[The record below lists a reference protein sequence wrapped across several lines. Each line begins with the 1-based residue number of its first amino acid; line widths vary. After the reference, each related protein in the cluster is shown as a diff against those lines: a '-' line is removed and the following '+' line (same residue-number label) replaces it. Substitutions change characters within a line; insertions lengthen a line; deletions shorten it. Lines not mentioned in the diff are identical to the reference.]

1 MNYGRQKF
9 CYIAVAEFDDY
20 MNATETTLKNILGA
34 VLLGAACSSPAV
46 SLGRMQGATLVG
58 RPFDVTLTAQFDSA
72 EGLSAVCVA
81 ADVFF
86 GDSQVPE
93 NRVRIVTGA
102 GSKPGDARIRIQ
114 TTSAVDE
121 PVVTVYVREGCSQK
135 NARKYVILA
144 EFLSDS
150 ASPAPV
156 TMGEAVTS
164 APAAVQQPG
173 TRDASSVAGAVAGSK
188 RAESATSGARKPT
201 FRPKAVASPA
211 AVSDERATGAAT
223 PRVILPST
231 NVTARVAAEPAQ
243 KPTRAR
249 LKLDVLDLTAERDP
263 VLRFSSELLTMPS
276 TNAGQRATA
285 IALWQALNAQP
296 QDILRDTQR
305 LKSLETDVAS
315 MLAQSRKT
323 ETAVTQLRVE
333 LEQARS
339 ERYSNWL
346 VYGLGALLM
355 LASVLGIFFWTR
367 SRRQTSEF
375 SRGPW
380 WRRRL
385 DADEEDMEIPGAAS
399 HDVESM
405 GQNLST
411 HSGWASGPDGAE
423 PHVDL
428 DADEF
433 VRPRPKMSHEP
444 QLAENLEPLGTK
456 GNTGFSS
463 SLTGAPRIVNA
474 EELSD
479 VQHQADFFMSLGQ
492 FDKALDVLHHHIT
505 ESEETSALVYLDL
518 LDLYHHLNRKVDYEL
533 LRKDFNEIFNA
544 EVSAFDQYNP
554 ESNGLEFYPSALSRI
569 EELWPTPRVLDV
581 IEESIFRKQGSN
593 GDVFDIAAYRELL
606 LLHAIAK
613 EIVEQSA
620 DLTDTR
626 GSSRSPDESGFSS
639 TSSQPLS
646 ARLKDMP
653 ELSSLSKQD
662 ADLTRPK
669 ASRWLSLDIDVSR
682 DFDDNLAP
690 QRVESGE
697 MLEFDIDPSYLHGVK
712 DK

>member
-1 MNYGRQKF
+1 
-9 CYIAVAEFDDY
+9 
-20 MNATETTLKNILGA
+20 MNATETTLKYILGA
-34 VLLGAACSSPAV
+34 ALLGATGSSMAV

-86 GDSQVPE
+86 GDAQVPE

-102 GSKPGDARIRIQ
+102 GAKPGDARISIR

-150 ASPAPV
+150 ASPVPV
-156 TMGEAVTS
+156 TIGEPLPQTAVQT
-164 APAAVQQPG
+164 PAA
-173 TRDASSVAGAVAGSK
+173 RDTDSVARALAGTK
-188 RAESATSGARKPT
+188 RAESATSGVRKPS
-201 FRPKAVASPA
+201 FKPRAVAIPAVASDEHLA
-211 AVSDERATGAAT
+211 AAPT
-223 PRVILPST
+223 PGVVLPST
-231 NVTARVAAEPAQ
+231 HLTARVAAEPARA
-243 KPTRAR
+243 PTRAR
-249 LKLDVLDLTAERDP
+249 LKLDVLDLAAEREP
-263 VLRFSSELLTMPS
+263 VLRFSSELLTVPS
-276 TNAGQRATA
+276 TNSLQRATA
-285 IALWQALNAQP
+285 SALWQALNVQP
-296 QDILRDTQR
+296 EDILRDTQR

-315 MLAQSRKT
+315 MLVQSRKT
-323 ETAVTQLRVE
+323 EAAVTQLRVE

-346 VYGLGALLM
+346 VYGLGAM
-355 LASVLGIFFWTR
+355 LVLALVLGIILWSR
-367 SRRQTSEF
+367 SRRRTSEL
-375 SRGPW
+375 SPSPW

-385 DADEEDMEIPGAAS
+385 PAQEDLEISESAS
-399 HDVESM
+399 RGLESTVHDP
-405 GQNLST
+405 ST
-411 HSGWASGPDGAE
+411 HSGWAAGPMPDI
-423 PHVDL
+423 DL

-433 VRPRPKMSHEP
+433 THARLKASLKLQSSERVES
-444 QLAENLEPLGTK
+444 TDVK
-456 GNTGFSS
+456 GNTGFAS

-569 EELWPTPRVLDV
+569 ESLWPTPKVLDV
-581 IEESIFRKQGSN
+581 IEETIFRKPGSH
-593 GDVFDIAAYRELL
+593 GDVFDTAAYRELL
-606 LLHAIAK
+606 LLYAIAK
-613 EIVEQSA
+613 EIVERPSE
-620 DLTDTR
+620 LGEPR
-626 GSSRSPDESGFSS
+626 ESSISSESGFSA

-646 ARLKDMP
+646 ARLKDIP
-653 ELSSLSKQD
+653 KQSSSEKPD
-662 ADLTRPK
+662 ADLTRPM
-669 ASRWLSLDIDVSR
+669 ASRWLALDIDVSR
-682 DFDDNLAP
+682 DFDDSPTP
-690 QRVESGE
+690 QQVESGDL
-697 MLEFDIDPSYLHGVK
+697 LEFDIDPSYLHGLK

>member
-1 MNYGRQKF
+1 
-9 CYIAVAEFDDY
+9 VAEFDDY
-20 MNATETTLKNILGA
+20 MNATETTLKYILGA
-34 VLLGAACSSPAV
+34 VLMGAACSSPAV

-58 RPFDVTLTAQFDSA
+58 RPFDVTLTAQFDSV

-86 GDSQVPE
+86 GDTQVPE
-93 NRVRIVTGA
+93 NRVRIATSPGGKA
-102 GSKPGDARIRIQ
+102 GDARIRIQ

-150 ASPAPV
+150 ASPVPV
-156 TMGEAVTS
+156 TMGEAM
-164 APAAVQQPG
+164 PAAVQLPG
-173 TRDASSVAGAVAGSK
+173 TREAGSVAGALAGTQ

-201 FRPKAVASPA
+201 FKPKAVASDERPA
-211 AVSDERATGAAT
+211 AATT
-223 PRVILPST
+223 PRVVLPST
-231 NVTARVAAEPAQ
+231 HLTARVAAEPVR
-243 KPTRAR
+243 KPSRAR
-249 LKLDVLDLTAERDP
+249 LTLDVLDLAAERDP

-276 TNAGQRATA
+276 TNAAQRATA

-323 ETAVTQLRVE
+323 EAAVTQLRVE

-339 ERYSNWL
+339 ERFSNWL

-355 LASVLGIFFWTR
+355 LASVLGIFLWTR

-380 WRRRL
+380 WRRRM
-385 DADEEDMEIPGAAS
+385 DAQEDVEIPGAAH

-411 HSGWASGPDGAE
+411 HSGWASGPDGAA
-423 PHVDL
+423 PDVDL

-433 VRPRPKMSHEP
+433 VRPRPKILHEP
-444 QLAENLEPLGTK
+444 QLAENLELLSTK

-463 SLTGAPRIVNA
+463 SLNGAPRIVNA

-554 ESNGLEFYPSALSRI
+554 ESNGLEFYPFALSRI
-569 EELWPTPRVLDV
+569 ESLWGTPRVLDA
-581 IEESIFRKQGSN
+581 IEESIFRKPGSN

-606 LLHAIAK
+606 LLYAIAK
-613 EIVEQSA
+613 EIVDQPAAGTESA
-620 DLTDTR
+620 
-626 GSSRSPDESGFSS
+626 GSSSSSESGFSS

-646 ARLKDMP
+646 ARLKDALEP
-653 ELSSLSKQD
+653 SSPVKQD
-662 ADLTRPK
+662 ADLTRPT
-669 ASRWLSLDIDVSR
+669 ASRWLALDIDVSR
-682 DFDDNLAP
+682 DFDDSPAP
-690 QRVESGE
+690 QRVESGDL
-697 MLEFDIDPSYLHGVK
+697 LEFDIDPSYLHGAK

>member
-1 MNYGRQKF
+1 
-9 CYIAVAEFDDY
+9 
-20 MNATETTLKNILGA
+20 MNATETTFKYILGA
-34 VLLGAACSSPAV
+34 LLLGATGSSLAV

-86 GDSQVPE
+86 GDAQVPE
-93 NRVRIVTGA
+93 NRVRVVTGA

-150 ASPAPV
+150 ASPVPV
-156 TMGEAVTS
+156 TMGEAVPPA
-164 APAAVQQPG
+164 APAATQLPSTQ
-173 TRDASSVAGAVAGSK
+173 DASSVAGALAGTK
-188 RAESATSGARKPT
+188 RAESATSGARKPS
-201 FRPKAVASPA
+201 FKPKAVVSPA
-211 AVSDERATGAAT
+211 VASDERPAAAT
-223 PRVILPST
+223 PPRVVLPST
-231 NVTARVAAEPAQ
+231 HLTARMVVEPAR
-243 KPTRAR
+243 KPSRAR
-249 LKLDVLDLTAERDP
+249 LKLDVLDLAAEREP
-263 VLRFSSELLTMPS
+263 VLRFSSELLSTPS
-276 TNAGQRATA
+276 TNALQRATA

-323 ETAVTQLRVE
+323 EAAVMQLRVE

-346 VYGLGALLM
+346 VYALGALLM
-355 LASVLGIFFWTR
+355 LASVLGIFLWTR

-375 SRGPW
+375 SSGPW
-380 WRRRL
+380 WRRGL
-385 DADEEDMEIPGAAS
+385 DAQEGMEHPGSAPHDVEPMGQHLSSHLGWTASPAGAAS
-399 HDVESM
+399 D
-405 GQNLST
+405 
-411 HSGWASGPDGAE
+411 
-423 PHVDL
+423 VDL
-428 DADEF
+428 DLDLDKF
-433 VRPRPKMSHEP
+433 VRARPKISQAPQFAEHSELMSIS
-444 QLAENLEPLGTK
+444 

-463 SLTGAPRIVNA
+463 SLVGAPRVVNA

-569 EELWPTPRVLDV
+569 ESLWPTPRVLDA
-581 IEESIFRKQGSN
+581 IEESIFRKPGSN

-606 LLHAIAK
+606 LLYAIAK
-613 EIVEQSA
+613 EIVEQPA
-620 DLTDTR
+620 DL
-626 GSSRSPDESGFSS
+626 GALAVSSSPSESGFSS

-653 ELSSLSKQD
+653 ELSPLSKED
-662 ADLTRPK
+662 ADLTQPT
-669 ASRWLSLDIDVSR
+669 ASRWLALDIDVSR
-682 DFDDNLAP
+682 DFDDSPAP
-690 QRVESGE
+690 QCVESGDL
-697 MLEFDIDPSYLHGVK
+697 LEFDIDPSYLHGVK

>member
-1 MNYGRQKF
+1 MF
-9 CYIAVAEFDDY
+9 W
-20 MNATETTLKNILGA
+20 
-34 VLLGAACSSPAV
+34 
-46 SLGRMQGATLVG
+46 
-58 RPFDVTLTAQFDSA
+58 
-72 EGLSAVCVA
+72 
-81 ADVFF
+81 
-86 GDSQVPE
+86 
-93 NRVRIVTGA
+93 
-102 GSKPGDARIRIQ
+102 
-114 TTSAVDE
+114 
-121 PVVTVYVREGCSQK
+121 
-135 NARKYVILA
+135 
-144 EFLSDS
+144 
-150 ASPAPV
+150 
-156 TMGEAVTS
+156 
-164 APAAVQQPG
+164 
-173 TRDASSVAGAVAGSK
+173 
-188 RAESATSGARKPT
+188 
-201 FRPKAVASPA
+201 
-211 AVSDERATGAAT
+211 
-223 PRVILPST
+223 ILPPSGIT
-231 NVTARVAAEPAQ
+231 
-243 KPTRAR
+243 
-249 LKLDVLDLTAERDP
+249 
-263 VLRFSSELLTMPS
+263 PS
-276 TNAGQRATA
+276 TNALQRATA

-323 ETAVTQLRVE
+323 EAAVTQLRVE

-339 ERYSNWL
+339 DRYSNWL

-355 LASVLGIFFWTR
+355 LASVLGIFLWAR
-367 SRRQTSEF
+367 SRRQTSES

-380 WRRRL
+380 WRRRV

-411 HSGWASGPDGAE
+411 HLGWASGPDGAA
-423 PHVDL
+423 PDVDL

-433 VRPRPKMSHEP
+433 VRARPKISHEP
-444 QLAENLEPLGTK
+444 QLAENLGFLGTK

-569 EELWPTPRVLDV
+569 ESLWGTPRVLDA
-581 IEESIFRKQGSN
+581 IEESIFRKPGSN

-606 LLHAIAK
+606 LLYAIAK
-613 EIVEQSA
+613 ENVDQPA
-620 DLTDTR
+620 DSEELAA
-626 GSSRSPDESGFSS
+626 SSRPSESGFSS

-646 ARLKDMP
+646 ARLKDTP
-653 ELSSLSKQD
+653 ELSSALNQD
-662 ADLTRPK
+662 ADLTRPT
-669 ASRWLSLDIDVSR
+669 ASRWLALDIDVSR
-682 DFDDNLAP
+682 DFDDSPAL
-690 QRVESGE
+690 QRVESGDL
-697 MLEFDIDPSYLHGVK
+697 LEFDIDPSYLHGAK

>member
-1 MNYGRQKF
+1 
-9 CYIAVAEFDDY
+9 VAEFSDY
-20 MNATETTLKNILGA
+20 MNATETTLQYILGA

-102 GSKPGDARIRIQ
+102 GAKPGDARIRIQ

-164 APAAVQQPG
+164 APAAVPLPG
-173 TRDASSVAGAVAGSK
+173 PRDAGSVAGALAGTT

-211 AVSDERATGAAT
+211 AASDEHPAGATT

-231 NVTARVAAEPAQ
+231 HVTARVAAEPAR
-243 KPTRAR
+243 KPSRAR
-249 LKLDVLDLTAERDP
+249 LKLDVLDLAAERDP

-276 TNAGQRATA
+276 TNAVQRATA

-323 ETAVTQLRVE
+323 EAAVTQLRVE

-339 ERYSNWL
+339 ERYNNWL

-355 LASVLGIFFWTR
+355 LASVLGIFLWAQ

-380 WRRRL
+380 WRRGM
-385 DADEEDMEIPGAAS
+385 DAQDDLEIPESAS
-399 HDVESM
+399 HGLESTVHD
-405 GQNLST
+405 LSN
-411 HSGWASGPDGAE
+411 HSGWATGAAPD
-423 PHVDL
+423 VDL
-428 DADEF
+428 DAGEF
-433 VRPRPKMSHEP
+433 MRARPKISREP
-444 QLAENLEPLGTK
+444 QLAERVEPTDAK
-456 GNTGFSS
+456 DNPGFSS
-463 SLTGAPRIVNA
+463 SLPGAPRIVNA

-569 EELWPTPRVLDV
+569 ESLWPTPRVLDA
-581 IEESIFRKQGSN
+581 IEESIFRKPGSN

-606 LLHAIAK
+606 LLYAIAK
-613 EIVEQSA
+613 EIVDQPAAGTELA
-620 DLTDTR
+620 
-626 GSSRSPDESGFSS
+626 GSSSSSESGFSN

-646 ARLKDMP
+646 ARLKDVP

-662 ADLTRPK
+662 ADLTRPT
-669 ASRWLSLDIDVSR
+669 ASRWLALDIDVSR
-682 DFDDNLAP
+682 DFDDGPAP
-690 QRVESGE
+690 QRVESGDL
-697 MLEFDIDPSYLHGVK
+697 LEFDIDPSYLHGVK
-712 DK
+712 DR

>member
-1 MNYGRQKF
+1 
-9 CYIAVAEFDDY
+9 
-20 MNATETTLKNILGA
+20 MNATETTLKYILGA
-34 VLLGAACSSPAV
+34 VLLGATGCSLAV

-58 RPFDVTLTAQFDSA
+58 RPFDVTLTAQLDSA
-72 EGLSAVCVA
+72 EGLSGVCVA

-86 GDSQVPE
+86 GDAQVPE
-93 NRVRIVTGA
+93 NRVRILTSAGA
-102 GSKPGDARIRIQ
+102 KAGDARIRIQ
-114 TTSAVDE
+114 TTSMVDE

-150 ASPAPV
+150 ASPVPV
-156 TMGEAVTS
+156 TMGEAITS
-164 APAAVQQPG
+164 AAAAVQRPG
-173 TRDASSVAGAVAGSK
+173 MGEAGSVAGALASTK
-188 RAESATSGARKPT
+188 RAESATSGTRKPA
-201 FRPKAVASPA
+201 FRPKVVASPA
-211 AVSDERATGAAT
+211 TAADERPAGATT
-223 PRVILPST
+223 PQLILPST
-231 NVTARVAAEPAQ
+231 RMTARVAAEPAR
-243 KPTRAR
+243 KSSRAR
-249 LKLDVLDLTAERDP
+249 LKLDVLDLAAERDP
-263 VLRFSSELLTMPS
+263 VLRSTSELLTMPS
-276 TNAGQRATA
+276 TNALQRATA

-315 MLAQSRKT
+315 MLVQSRKT
-323 ETAVTQLRVE
+323 EAAVTQLRVE

-346 VYGLGALLM
+346 VYGLGVLLM
-355 LASVLGIFFWTR
+355 LASVLGIFLWTQ
-367 SRRQTSEF
+367 SRRQISEF

-385 DADEEDMEIPGAAS
+385 DTQEDMEIPGPEPYGG
-399 HDVESM
+399 ESM
-405 GQNLST
+405 SQHLST
-411 HSGWASGPDGAE
+411 HPGRATGPTVAAPD
-423 PHVDL
+423 VDFE
-428 DADEF
+428 ADEF
-433 VRPRPKMSHEP
+433 PHARPKISQDL
-444 QLAENLEPLGTK
+444 QLAGRLEPMDTK
-456 GNTGFSS
+456 SNTGFSS
-463 SLTGAPRIVNA
+463 SLPGAPRLVNA

-544 EVSAFDQYNP
+544 QVSAFEQYSP

-569 EELWPTPRVLDV
+569 ESLWPTPRVLDV
-581 IEESIFRKQGSN
+581 IEETIFRKPGSN

-606 LLHAIAK
+606 LLYAIAK
-613 EIVEQSA
+613 EIVEQPA
-620 DLTDTR
+620 EVTEPA
-626 GSSRSPDESGFSS
+626 GSSSPSDSGFSS

-653 ELSSLSKQD
+653 ELSSLSKHET
-662 ADLTRPK
+662 DLTRFT
-669 ASRWLSLDIDVSR
+669 ASRWLALDIDVSR
-682 DFDDNLAP
+682 DFDDSPAS
-690 QRVESGE
+690 QCVEIGE
-697 MLEFDIDPSYLHGVK
+697 LLEFDIDPSYLHGVK